1 MRREFTSE
9 FNLKDLSTFGIEIDK
24 KSNPVVTQTRQTDF
38 THSSIKKTI
47 ITYCTY
53 LLYSQY
59 NTIQLVSPFRQYL
72 VVKVPEGDYKSIIK
86 AGEETFETTNRD
98 E

>member
-1 MRREFTSE
+1 MRREYTSE

-47 ITYCTY
+47 ITYCTCKY

-72 VVKVPEGDYKSIIK
+72 VVKVPEGDSYNKS
-86 AGEETFETTNRD
+86 GRRNF
-98 E
+98 

>member
-1 MRREFTSE
+1 MRRQFTSE

-47 ITYCTY
+47 ITYCTCKY

-59 NTIQLVSPFRQYL
+59 TIHNTIQLVSPFRQYL
-72 VVKVPEGDYKSIIK
+72 VVKVPEGDSYNKS
-86 AGEETFETTNRD
+86 GRRNF
-98 E
+98 